1 MHVSFT
7 DSYHTPKTS
16 ADIDHRFAVHCAT
29 APERIAQHEAVLDAC
44 KKLAH
49 ALDRIVPPGRHKA
62 LAQTAVEDAMHWAT
76 AAVACQTDE

>member
-1 MHVSFT
+1 MSFT
-7 DSYHTPKTS
+7 DGYHTPKTS
-16 ADIDHRFAVHCAT
+16 ADVEHRFSAHRAT
-29 APERIAQHEAVLDAC
+29 TPELVAQHDAVRDAC

-62 LAQTAVEDAMHWAT
+62 LAQTAVEEAMHWAT